1 MLCIS
6 GSLQELS
13 RAVNHCTLGC
23 LTISVSM
30 PVHRQTIVIID
41 GIGRECCSVGGDRK
55 LLL

>member
-6 GSLQELS
+6 GSLQKLS

-30 PVHRQTIVIID
+30 PVHRQTVVIID